1 MTLEQKDVLQINAT
15 VIAGALIFLTVI
27 TITGSTRTEILN
39 QIHAMMVALGV
50 IIFFS
55 FSSIF
60 ALRGNINWSVE
71 LMSLG
76 FVVLLVSAVILFIIK
91 IAKTMEQAQQIMP
104 KWFDGTNTSK
114 NQGPTMNTS
123 SPIKLI

>member
-1 MTLEQKDVLQINAT
+1 MTLEQKDILQINAT

-27 TITGSTRTEILN
+27 TITGSTANEIIS
-39 QIHAMMVALGV
+39 QIHAMIIALEV

-71 LMSLG
+71 LMQIGLI
-76 FVVLLVSAVILFIIK
+76 VLLVSAVILFIIN
-91 IAKTMEQAQQIMP
+91 IGKTMEQAQQIIL
-104 KWFDGTNTSK
+104 KWFNGTSTSK
-114 NQGPTMNTS
+114 NQSPTMNTS

>member
-1 MTLEQKDVLQINAT
+1 MTLEQKDILQINAT

-27 TITGSTRTEILN
+27 TITGSTTTEILN
-39 QIHAMMVALGV
+39 QIHVMMVALGV

-60 ALRGNINWSVE
+60 VLRGNINWSVE

-76 FVVLLVSAVILFIIK
+76 FVVLLVSAVILFIIN
-91 IAKTMEQAQQIMP
+91 IGKTMEQAQQIIL
-104 KWFDGTNTSK
+104 KWFNGTSTSK
-114 NQGPTMNTS
+114 NQSPTMNTS

>member
-1 MTLEQKDVLQINAT
+1 MTLEQKDILQINAT

-27 TITGSTRTEILN
+27 TITGSTTTEILN
-39 QIHAMMVALGV
+39 QIHVMMVALGV

-60 ALRGNINWSVE
+60 VLRGNINWSVE

-76 FVVLLVSAVILFIIK
+76 FVVLLVSAVILFIIN
-91 IAKTMEQAQQIMP
+91 IGKTMEQAQQIIP
-104 KWFDGTNTSK
+104 KWFDGTSTSK
-114 NQGPTMNTS
+114 NQSPTMNNS
-123 SPIKLI
+123 SSIKLI

>member
-1 MTLEQKDVLQINAT
+1 MALEQKDVLQINAII
-15 VIAGALIFLTVI
+15 IAGALIFLTVI
-27 TITGSTRTEILN
+27 TITGSTTAEIIS
-39 QIHAMMVALGV
+39 QIHAMIIALGV

-60 ALRGNINWSVE
+60 VLRGNINWSVE

-76 FVVLLVSAVILFIIK
+76 FVVLLVSAVILFIIN
-91 IAKTMEQAQQIMP
+91 IGKTMEQAQQIIL
-104 KWFDGTNTSK
+104 KWFNGTSTSK
-114 NQGPTMNTS
+114 NQSPTMNTS

>member
-1 MTLEQKDVLQINAT
+1 MVLEQKDVLQINAT

-27 TITGSTRTEILN
+27 TITGSTTTEIIN
-39 QIHAMMVALGV
+39 QIHAMIIALGV

-71 LMSLG
+71 LMQIGLI
-76 FVVLLVSAVILFIIK
+76 VLLVSAVILFIINIGKTIEQGQK
-91 IAKTMEQAQQIMP
+91 IIP
-104 KWFDGTNTSK
+104 KWFNGTKVPDTNITKS
-114 NQGPTMNTS
+114 Q
-123 SPIKLI
+123 SPIRTI

>member
-1 MTLEQKDVLQINAT
+1 MVLEQKDILQINAT

-27 TITGSTRTEILN
+27 TIAGSTTTEIIN
-39 QIHAMMVALGV
+39 QIHAMIIALGV

-71 LMSLG
+71 LMQIGLII
-76 FVVLLVSAVILFIIK
+76 LLVSAMILFIMNIGKTIEQGQK
-91 IAKTMEQAQQIMP
+91 IIP
-104 KWFDGTNTSK
+104 KWFNGTQVPDTNVTKS
-114 NQGPTMNTS
+114 Q
-123 SPIKLI
+123 SPIRSI

>member
-1 MTLEQKDVLQINAT
+1 MVLEQKDILQINAT

-27 TITGSTRTEILN
+27 TITGSTTTAIIS
-39 QIHAMMVALGV
+39 QIHAMIIALEV

-71 LMSLG
+71 LMQIGLI
-76 FVVLLVSAVILFIIK
+76 VLLVSAVILFIMNIG
-91 IAKTMEQAQQIMP
+91 KTIEQGQKIMP
-104 KWFDGTNTSK
+104 KWFNGTKVPDTNVTNS
-114 NQGPTMNTS
+114 Q
-123 SPIKLI
+123 SPIRTL

>member
-1 MTLEQKDVLQINAT
+1 MVLEQKDILQINAT

-27 TITGSTRTEILN
+27 TITGSTTTEIIN
-39 QIHAMMVALGV
+39 QIHAMIIALEV

-71 LMSLG
+71 LMQIGLI
-76 FVVLLVSAVILFIIK
+76 VLLVSAVILFIMNIG
-91 IAKTMEQAQQIMP
+91 KTIEQGQKIMP
-104 KWFDGTNTSK
+104 KWFNGTKVPDTNVTNS
-114 NQGPTMNTS
+114 Q
-123 SPIKLI
+123 SPIRTL

>member
-1 MTLEQKDVLQINAT
+1 MTLEQKDILQINAT
-15 VIAGALIFLTVI
+15 VIVGALIFLTVI

-76 FVVLLVSAVILFIIK
+76 FVVLLVSAVILFIIN
-91 IAKTMEQAQQIMP
+91 IGKTMEQAQQILSQ
-104 KWFDGTNTSK
+104 WFNGTSTSK
-114 NQGPTMNTS
+114 NQSPTMNTS
-123 SPIKLI
+123 SPIKRI

>member
-1 MTLEQKDVLQINAT
+1 MTLEQKDILQINAI

-27 TITGSTRTEILN
+27 TITGSTTTEILN

-60 ALRGNINWSVE
+60 VLRGNINWSVE

-76 FVVLLVSAVILFIIK
+76 FVVLLVSAVILFIIN
-91 IAKTMEQAQQIMP
+91 IGKTMEQAQQIIL
-104 KWFDGTNTSK
+104 KWFNGTSTSK
-114 NQGPTMNTS
+114 NQSPTMNTS